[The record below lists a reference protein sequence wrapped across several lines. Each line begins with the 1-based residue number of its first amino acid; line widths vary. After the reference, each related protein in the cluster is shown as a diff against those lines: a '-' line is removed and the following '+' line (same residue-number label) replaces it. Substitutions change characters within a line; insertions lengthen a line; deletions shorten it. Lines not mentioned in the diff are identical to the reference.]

1 MNIDIKKEL
10 RNIIINDTII
20 SKSFNKKHHNTK
32 YSLDTIINEI
42 FYML

>member
-20 SKSFNKKHHNTK
+20 GKLFNKKHPNTK